1 MAVMY
6 NDLSRKNVILMADDD
21 QDDYLFL
28 KDALTAAEVH
38 AEWRLFPDGQEL
50 IDYLHRCGKYEDAPK
65 YPYPTL
71 ILLDINMPRKDGL
84 ETLAEI
90 RRMRLFHRV
99 PIIMYT
105 TSGDEEDISKS
116 YSLGADLFITKPITY
131 DSMTCVV
138 EEIEKHI
145 MKSAP
150 LSPGLRQPKT
160 QSKVEEAIKAP
171 HPV

>member
-1 MAVMY
+1 ML
-6 NDLSRKNVILMADDD
+6 NDLCRKNVILMADDD

-28 KDALTAAEVH
+28 KDALTAAEIP

-50 IDYLHRCGKYEDAPK
+50 IDYLHRCGKYADAAP
-65 YPYPTL
+65 YPSPTL

-90 RRMRLFHRV
+90 RKMRLFRSV

-105 TSGDEEDISKS
+105 TSGDEKDISKS
-116 YSLGADLFITKPITY
+116 YSLGANLFITKPITY

-145 MKSAP
+145 MKSAS
-150 LSPGLRQPKT
+150 LSPGRRQPKT
-160 QSKVEEAIKAP
+160 QSKVDEEIKIP